1 MIGESTMEALAQV
14 EGLTVREGESL
25 AKHSLWRVGGPVEV
39 WLIGETE
46 SAVEGAFAAASGH
59 SIRVPSSRH
68 FLVRDGGVDGIWM
81 TLGAVARGVNAT
93 EAGVDVGAE
102 HPAAALAAW
111 AVSRGLGGIDALAT
125 RAGSVGEAFSAGLLD
140 GLVQDLR
147 VIRAGSAK
155 TLAPER
161 VLEAHVLLRLR
172 LVLPETSSQEA
183 DWSSPAGRPG
193 QALLDPPRGQAAELV
208 QDAGLCG
215 VRLRGARIGT
225 YEANCLSNLGGATSK
240 DVFLLLSMMR
250 DRVKA
255 QSGLTLNMALKAQG
269 RG

>member
-1 MIGESTMEALAQV
+1 MIEESTMEALGQV
-14 EGLTVREGESL
+14 EGLTVRKGESL

-39 WLIGETE
+39 WLVGETE
-46 SAVEGAFAAASGH
+46 AGVEGAFAAAGGH

-68 FLVRDGGVDGIWM
+68 FLVRDGGIDGIWM
-81 TLGAVARGVNAT
+81 SLGAVAHGVQAT
-93 EAGVDVGAE
+93 EGTIDVGAE

-111 AVSRGLGGIDALAT
+111 ARSRGLGGVDALAT

-140 GLVQDLR
+140 GLVDDLR

-161 VLEAHVLLRLR
+161 VLEAHVLLRIR
-172 LVLPETSSQEA
+172 LVLPESGSQPA
-183 DWSSPAGRPG
+183 DWSDPTGRPG

-225 YEANCLSNLGGATSK
+225 FDANCLSNLGGATAR

-255 QSGLTLNMALKAQG
+255 QCGLTLDTALKAQG

>member
-14 EGLTVREGESL
+14 EGLTIREGESL

-102 HPAAALAAW
+102 HPLSCCNCDVIDVDGESDVKKLDQDKHHGFGDRD
-111 AVSRGLGGIDALAT
+111 VSKNGRQ
-125 RAGSVGEAFSAGLLD
+125 SAEESYGD
-140 GLVQDLR
+140 FNR
-147 VIRAGSAK
+147 FPH
-155 TLAPER
+155 T
-161 VLEAHVLLRLR
+161 
-172 LVLPETSSQEA
+172 
-183 DWSSPAGRPG
+183 
-193 QALLDPPRGQAAELV
+193 
-208 QDAGLCG
+208 
-215 VRLRGARIGT
+215 
-225 YEANCLSNLGGATSK
+225 
-240 DVFLLLSMMR
+240 F
-250 DRVKA
+250 
-255 QSGLTLNMALKAQG
+255 
-269 RG
+269 